1 MGEARPGQH
10 ELRWLAAEGGTAA
23 VELPERGKCR
33 GMGRLWGAGGWL
45 GPRSRFG
52 TWAYHRWWHL
62 PLVFGLCYGIL
73 MFGISY
79 FGVVNSRKE
88 HHFVA
93 SLVEAAVLGAI
104 FGLLMLGRAWWLQRK
119 G

>member
-1 MGEARPGQH
+1 
-10 ELRWLAAEGGTAA
+10 
-23 VELPERGKCR
+23 
-33 GMGRLWGAGGWL
+33 
-45 GPRSRFG
+45 
-52 TWAYHRWWHL
+52 
-62 PLVFGLCYGIL
+62 

-79 FGVVNSRKE
+79 LGVVNSRNE

-119 G
+119 ADQQGD